1 MQIEELTRV
10 LWLRRCGAQLQT
22 LVSVPDIT
30 LPTKVCLVKAMVF
43 SAAMYGCASCT
54 MKKTEHRRTDAFE
67 LWCWR
72 TGCWSP
78 LDCKEV
84 LYQLS
89 YKGRFLLG
97 WLNWCPCCSRDCQES
112 SPKPQFK
119 SISSLALS
127 FLYGPILISIHD
139 YWKNHMFD
147 YIYLCWSY
155 LCFLICC
162 PGFS

>member
-78 LDCKEV
+78 LDCKEIKPV
-84 LYQLS
+84 NPVPWIARRSILKEIHPQYWLEGLMLKLKLQYSGHLMGRTNS
-89 YKGRFLLG
+89 LKKTLMLEDWGQEEKGVTG
-97 WLNWCPCCSRDCQES
+97 WDGWMAS
-112 SPKPQFK
+112 ST
-119 SISSLALS
+119 
-127 FLYGPILISIHD
+127 
-139 YWKNHMFD
+139 
-147 YIYLCWSY
+147 
-155 LCFLICC
+155 
-162 PGFS
+162 